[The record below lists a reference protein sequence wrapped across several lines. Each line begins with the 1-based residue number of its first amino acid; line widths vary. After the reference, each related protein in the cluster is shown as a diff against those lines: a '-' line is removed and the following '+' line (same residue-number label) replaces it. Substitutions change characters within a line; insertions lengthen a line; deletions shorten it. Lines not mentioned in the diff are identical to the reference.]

1 MHEPVGGGGGRGERR
16 EEHET
21 SPVGEWKRTNLLFPE
36 LWGSTYGYLQL
47 EVRFRTSVW
56 CLVAQDDGSADLF
69 GKLQAGG
76 DRLPR
81 IT

>member
-1 MHEPVGGGGGRGERR
+1 MEDDEFAV
-16 EEHET
+16 
-21 SPVGEWKRTNLLFPE
+21 SE
-36 LWGSTYGYLQL
+36 LWGSTFGYLQL
-47 EVRFRTSVW
+47 EVRIRTSVW
-56 CLVAQDDGSADLF
+56 CLATQDDGSADLF

>member
-1 MHEPVGGGGGRGERR
+1 MHEPVGGGGGGKKRR
-16 EEHET
+16 EEQEM
-21 SPVGEWKRTNLLFPE
+21 SLVGECETTNLLFPE

-56 CLVAQDDGSADLF
+56 CLATQDGSANLF
-69 GKLQAGG
+69 GELQVGG